1 MWALNDLTRD
11 LGIRAQWGGGQFL
24 RIEDSL
30 LIWTNKI
37 SSGGIISWRFI
48 AMFALNQL
56 SFKTKY
62 QLEFDEG
69 HVDEDTYI
77 TNLLSVSILGI
88 ILSFISL
95 RRVTGSLRAVLHCG
109 SSFHPFFS
117 CPCLDSSLLVQPPK
131 VRHCMEPISRRN

>member
-1 MWALNDLTRD
+1 M
-11 LGIRAQWGGGQFL
+11 
-24 RIEDSL
+24 

-37 SSGGIISWRFI
+37 ASGGIISWRFI

-77 TNLLSVSILGI
+77 TNLLIVSILGI
-88 ILSFISL
+88 LLSFISM
-95 RRVTGSLRAVLHCG
+95 RRVTGSLKAVLALWLQ
-109 SSFHPFFS
+109 FP
-117 CPCLDSSLLVQPPK
+117 PLLLLPMFGFVTFGPTPK
-131 VRHCMEPISRRN
+131 G

>member
-1 MWALNDLTRD
+1 MWALNDITRD

-88 ILSFISL
+88 LLSFISM
-95 RRVTGSLRAVLHCG
+95 RRVTGSLKAVLALWLQ
-109 SSFHPFFS
+109 FP
-117 CPCLDSSLLVQPPK
+117 PLLLLPMFGFVTFGPTPK
-131 VRHCMEPISRRN
+131 G

>member
-1 MWALNDLTRD
+1 M
-11 LGIRAQWGGGQFL
+11 
-24 RIEDSL
+24 EDRL

-37 SSGGIISWRFI
+37 ASGGIISWRFI

-88 ILSFISL
+88 LLSFISM
-95 RRVTGSLRAVLHCG
+95 RRVTGSLKAVLALWLQ
-109 SSFHPFFS
+109 FP
-117 CPCLDSSLLVQPPK
+117 PLLLLPMFGFVTFGPTPK
-131 VRHCMEPISRRN
+131 GETLYGTYQ